1 MKHSKLILVLLGIF
15 SIICAVNLFYTF
27 KRLGIE
33 GELSD
38 LTPEK
43 RSERLKDEEYFNSY
57 KSATERSFS
66 LGLDLQGGMYVTM
79 RIGIDDVLQGL
90 AGKAADSTFNKAL
103 RIAREKSNESQKQ
116 FVDLFV
122 ESLRQL
128 NPSVKLA
135 SYFGGQSTGLSYNTP
150 DDEIIKRLR
159 EEADQAIDRSFNII
173 RTRID
178 QFGVASPNLQK
189 ILGTGRILIELPGVR
204 DADRVRKLLRGTAN
218 LEFWPTYTYAEV
230 YPYLEQINKKLKEL
244 GGNLDAKAAPETAAA
259 NLGSKEGAGDSA
271 LATAK
276 AKDTTAQA
284 PAATPQTG
292 AKENPFFDLLKP
304 LKEGTYVGSTPEVGY
319 ALISDTA
326 QINRILNSD
335 IMKSIYPDD
344 LVFYWTYKP
353 KKNEENYINLIA
365 IKSNRER
372 QAPLTGGVITDTQ
385 VGQDENNQPMV
396 LMYMNSEGAKIWKS
410 LTSEYLGKSVAVVL
424 DGFVYTYPT
433 IQSVISGGNTQ
444 ITGNFTIEEAKDLA
458 NILKAG
464 KLPAPARIEGE
475 EVVGPSLGATTVQN
489 GLIAFILGFIAVVIF
504 MAAYYKK
511 AGIVAGAALIFN
523 LFALLGICSAANVVL
538 TLPGIAGIVLTM
550 GMAVDANVLIYERI
564 REELEQGRGLKV
576 AIANGYNNAFSAIID
591 GNITTFLVGV
601 ILFINGIGPIRGFAV
616 TLMVG
621 IITTL
626 IAGLLVSRLILDY
639 LANKSEEAE
648 ISFGSAGFQR
658 YFKRLNPQYIMN
670 RKKTYT
676 AILIATLVFVG
687 SIGVF
692 KFKLGLDFQGGR
704 QYLVELSRPIAID
717 QANAALYAAFNK
729 QQPVIK
735 TVNAQGAA
743 QRLLISTN
751 YLYDKQDADKTVE
764 TALISGLTKVD
775 PNAKPVIIKNTTV
788 GPSVA
793 DDIKQSALKS
803 VFWALAVIF
812 LYILIRFRY
821 WQFGVGAIMS
831 LGFNVLTT
839 LGVFSLLGK
848 FDFLPFSVEL
858 DQAFIAAILTIV
870 GYTINDTVVVFDR
883 IRENVREDGK
893 NMTPLDILFNRS
905 IVETLSRTIITSLT
919 TFMTA
924 LILFIFAGDVL
935 RGFMLALMVGILVGT
950 LSSIFV
956 AAPLTLDFMKN
967 AREKMQ
973 EEEPTVASAAAGI
986 EEN

>member
-27 KRLGIE
+27 KRLSIE

-38 LTPEK
+38 LTPEA
-43 RSERLKDEEYFNSY
+43 RTERLKDEEFFNSY
-57 KSATERSFS
+57 KIATERSLS

-79 RIGIDDVLQGL
+79 RIGIDDVLIGL
-90 AGKAADSTFNKAL
+90 AGKAADSTFMKAI
-103 RIAREKSNESQKQ
+103 RIAREKSNVSQRQ
-116 FVDLFV
+116 YVDLFV
-122 ESLRQL
+122 ESLREL
-128 NPSVKLA
+128 NPNARLA

-189 ILGTGRILIELPGVR
+189 VLGTGRILIELPGVR
-204 DADRVRKLLRGTAN
+204 DPERVRKLLRGTAN

-230 YPYLEQINKKLKEL
+230 YPYLEQIDKKLKEV
-244 GGNLDAKAAPETAAA
+244 GGTLSDLDAKKVAQDTVV
-259 NLGSKEGAGDSA
+259 KKDTT
-271 LATAK
+271 LA
-276 AKDTTAQA
+276 AKDTTKSTQAAQ
-284 PAATPQTG
+284 G
-292 AKENPFFDLLKP
+292 AKEHPFFDLLKP
-304 LKEGTYVGSTPEVGY
+304 LKEGTYTGSTPEVGY
-319 ALISDTA
+319 ALISDTSK
-326 QINRILNSD
+326 INAILRHD
-335 IMKSIYPDD
+335 IIKAILPEDMA
-344 LVFYWTYKP
+344 FYWSYKP
-353 KKNEENYINLIA
+353 KKGEENYTYLIA

-372 QAPLTGGVITDTQ
+372 QAPLTGAVITDTQ
-385 VGQDENNQPMV
+385 VGTDENNQSMV
-396 LMYMNSEGAKIWKS
+396 LMYMNSEGARIWKS
-410 LTSEYLGKSVAVVL
+410 LTSEYLGKSVAIVL
-424 DGFVYTYPT
+424 DGYVYTYPV

-475 EVVGPSLGATTVQN
+475 EVVGPSLGADTVQN
-489 GLIAFILGFIAVVIF
+489 GLIAFILGFISVVVF

-511 AGIVAGAALIFN
+511 AGVIAGIALIFN

-564 REELEQGRGLKV
+564 REELEQGKGLKV
-576 AIANGYNNAFSAIID
+576 AIANGFSNAFSAIID

-626 IAGLLVSRLILDY
+626 IAGLLVTRLILDY
-639 LANKSEEAE
+639 LANKSENAE
-648 ISFGSAGFQR
+648 ISFGTATLQR
-658 YFKRLNPQYIMN
+658 YFKSLSPQIIAK
-670 RKKTYT
+670 RKKTYGV
-676 AILIATLVFVG
+676 ILSAVILFVG
-687 SIGVF
+687 SIAIFG
-692 KFKLGLDFQGGR
+692 FKLGLDFQGGR
-704 QYLVELSRPIAID
+704 QYLVELASPVSLD
-717 QANAALYAAFNK
+717 KANSTLYVAFNN

-735 TVNAQGAA
+735 TVNAEGAA
-743 QRLLISTN
+743 QRLLITTN
-751 YLYDKQDADKTVE
+751 YLYDQQDADKKVE
-764 TALISGLTKVD
+764 ETLIAGLKSVN
-775 PNAKPVIIKNTTV
+775 PSCNPVIIKNTTV

-793 DDIKQSALKS
+793 DDIKRSALQS
-803 VFWALAVIF
+803 VIWSLVVMF
-812 LYILIRFRY
+812 LYILLRFRY
-821 WQFGVGAIMS
+821 WQFGVGAVMS
-831 LGFNVLTT
+831 LTFNVLTT
-839 LGVFSLLGK
+839 LGIFSLLGK

-870 GYTINDTVVVFDR
+870 GYTINDTVIVFDR

-893 NMTPLDILFNRS
+893 SMTPLDILFNRS
-905 IVETLSRTIITSLT
+905 IVETLSRTIITAGT
-919 TFMTA
+919 TFLTA
-924 LILFIFAGDVL
+924 LVLFIFAGDVL
-935 RGFMLALMVGILVGT
+935 RGFMLALMLGITVGT

-956 AAPLTLDFMKN
+956 AAPLTLDFMKG

-973 EEEPTVASAAAGI
+973 EEIPPVASATATTASV
-986 EEN
+986 EER

>member
-1 MKHSKLILVLLGIF
+1 
-15 SIICAVNLFYTF
+15 
-27 KRLGIE
+27 
-33 GELSD
+33 
-38 LTPEK
+38 
-43 RSERLKDEEYFNSY
+43 
-57 KSATERSFS
+57 
-66 LGLDLQGGMYVTM
+66 M

-103 RIAREKSNESQKQ
+103 RMAREKSNESQKQ

-122 ESLRQL
+122 ESLKQL
-128 NPSVKLA
+128 SPNVKLA
-135 SYFGGQSTGLSYNTP
+135 SYFGGQSTGLSYNAP
-150 DDEIIKRLR
+150 DDEIVKRLR

-189 ILGTGRILIELPGVR
+189 VLGTGRILIELPGVR

-218 LEFWPTYTYAEV
+218 LEFWPTYTYGEV

-244 GGNLDAKAAPETAAA
+244 GGKLDAKETPGAVAETAPKE
-259 NLGSKEGAGDSA
+259 NLSDSA
-271 LATAK
+271 LATQK
-276 AKDTTAQA
+276 AKDTTAQMA
-284 PAATPQTG
+284 SAKDTAAKAASTTAQVG
-292 AKENPFFDLLKP
+292 GKDNPFFDLLKP
-304 LKEGTYVGSTPEVGY
+304 LKEGTFTASTPEVGY
-319 ALISDTA
+319 ALISDTSR
-326 QINRILNSD
+326 INEILNSD
-335 IMKSIYPDD
+335 IMKAIYPDD
-344 LVFYWTYKP
+344 LAFYWSYKP
-353 KKNEENYINLIA
+353 KKDEPNYINLIA

-372 QAPLTGGVITDTQ
+372 RAPLTGEVITDTQ

-433 IQSVISGGNTQ
+433 IQSVISGGSTQ
-444 ITGNFTIEEAKDLA
+444 ITGNFTTDEAKDLA

-475 EVVGPSLGATTVQN
+475 EVVGPSLGAATVQN
-489 GLIAFILGFIAVVIF
+489 GLIAFLLGFISVVIF

-511 AGIVAGAALIFN
+511 AGIIAGAALIFN
-523 LFALLGICSAANVVL
+523 LFAILGICSAANVVL

-576 AIANGYNNAFSAIID
+576 AIANGFNNAFSAIID

-639 LANKSEEAE
+639 FANKSEDSE
-648 ISFGSAGFQR
+648 ISFGSPFLQKRFQR
-658 YFKRLNPQYIMN
+658 SNLQIIAN

-676 AILIATLVFVG
+676 AVLIAAVVFIG
-687 SIGVF
+687 SIGIF

-704 QYLVELSRPIAID
+704 QYLVELSSPVAID
-717 QANAALYAAFNK
+717 QANSALYTAFNN

-764 TALISGLTKVD
+764 AALISGLTSVN
-775 PNAKPVIIKNTTV
+775 PSANPVIIKNTTV

-793 DDIKQSALKS
+793 DDIKRSALTS

-812 LYILIRFRY
+812 IYILIRFRY

-831 LGFNVLTT
+831 LVFNVLTT

-870 GYTINDTVVVFDR
+870 GYTINDTVIVFDR
-883 IRENVREDGK
+883 IRENVRADGK
-893 NMTPLDILFNRS
+893 TMTPLDFLFNRS
-905 IVETLSRTIITSLT
+905 IVETLSRTIITAGT
-919 TFMTA
+919 TFLSA
-924 LILFIFAGDVL
+924 LILFLFAGDVL
-935 RGFMLALMVGILVGT
+935 RGFMLALMIGILVGT

-973 EEEPTVASAAAGI
+973 EEENPVASAAAGV